1 MNQIKI
7 FETRKRKSQSESE
20 IKSICLI
27 TFEYQSIKKYS
38 NKRSQSQEQLI
49 DYSSTIHI
57 LLNIGDE
64 DSVSDQES
72 QLECQINSTTLMNY
86 QQVPSLLS
94 IYTSES
100 NISAEEEFEIWDDN
114 QDLRVLKIVLEDQQ
128 PSIKQFLQLYKA
140 RFGAFP
146 GQQQCIK
153 NEEVIKTAITYAS
166 SSKQL
171 FKKYFPSKRIVFEDD
186 IDYSEPYKIEEDHH
200 FQTFNDFFKHKKTK
214 ILMDF

>member
-27 TFEYQSIKKYS
+27 TFEYQSIQIYP
-38 NKRSQSQEQLI
+38 NKRSKSQEQLI
-49 DYSSTIHI
+49 DYSS
-57 LLNIGDE
+57 DE

-86 QQVPSLLS
+86 RQVPSLIS
-94 IYTSES
+94 VYTSES

-114 QDLRVLKIVLEDQQ
+114 QDLRVLKIVLEDSQ
-128 PSIKQFLQLYKA
+128 PSIIQFLQLYKA
-140 RFGAFP
+140 RFGGFP
-146 GQQQCIK
+146 GQQQCIQ
-153 NEEVIKTAITYAS
+153 NEEVIKTAVNYAS